1 MAADD
6 GGWRTRRR
14 GDELLQAIYSAVL
27 SELADTGY
35 GGLTME
41 GVAARAGT
49 GKAPLYRRWNSKD
62 ELILATVQHGLP
74 TSPAPTYSGNV
85 RDDLLHLLRRFAAA
99 LTTPF
104 GGAMRALLSE
114 THRRPDL
121 LAALHDI
128 VFQPRGRELR
138 ALLRDAS
145 DHGEIRPEVI
155 DSHLADIGPEMV
167 MFRFLTGGPP
177 VPDQTI
183 VSILDD
189 VVMPLLRRC
198 GKAEPEGSGGRFDDR
213 QQGPAARDPCQDGD
227 GCGFLRG
234 E

>member
-1 MAADD
+1 MTADASPR
-6 GGWRTRRR
+6 RTRRR
-14 GDELLQAIYSAVL
+14 GEELLQAIYSAVL
-27 SELADTGY
+27 GELADTGY

-49 GKAPLYRRWNSKD
+49 GKAPLYRRWKSKD
-62 ELILATVQHGLP
+62 ELILDTVKHGLP
-74 TSPAPTYSGNV
+74 KGSAPTYSGNV
-85 RDDLLHLLRRFAAA
+85 RDDLLCLLRRLAVA

-145 DHGEIRPEVI
+145 ANGEIRPEAI
-155 DSHLADIGPEMV
+155 NSHLADIGPEMV
-167 MFRFLTGGPP
+167 MFRFLTEGPP
-177 VPDQTI
+177 VPDKTI

-189 VVMPLLRRC
+189 VVLPLLRPPD
-198 GKAEPEGSGGRFDDR
+198 AER
-213 QQGPAARDPCQDGD
+213 AL
-227 GCGFLRG
+227 LRR
-234 E
+234 